1 MSFTIVFTE
10 AYEKQAMSFLK
21 KHPELLER
29 YEKTL
34 RLLKETPHHPS
45 LRIHPLKGRLKG
57 LHSVSITLS
66 YRITLQLVIS
76 KQEITLL

>member
-10 AYEKQAMSFLK
+10 AYEKQAMSFLN

-34 RLLKETPHHPS
+34 RLLKETPHHPC
-45 LRIHPLKGRLKG
+45 
-57 LHSVSITLS
+57 TL
-66 YRITLQLVIS
+66 
-76 KQEITLL
+76 